1 MWIAD
6 PGHGI
11 KGRWGG
17 GVRKSLVIYII
28 IVTVNLF
35 RQLDIEDSDNMIIV
49 G

>member
-17 GVRKSLVIYII
+17 GVRKSLVIYIV

-35 RQLDIEDSDNMIIV
+35 RQLDIEDLDNMIIV
-49 G
+49 